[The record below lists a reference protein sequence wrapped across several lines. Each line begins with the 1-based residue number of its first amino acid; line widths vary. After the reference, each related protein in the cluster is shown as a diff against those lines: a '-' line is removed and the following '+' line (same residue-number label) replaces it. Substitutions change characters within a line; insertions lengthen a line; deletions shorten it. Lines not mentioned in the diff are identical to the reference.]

1 MVVNGIEYLTL
12 HASRT
17 TPCVARVKR
26 DIIRETQ
33 SQTLPL
39 HIFSKITAMYT
50 IPALRVMTF
59 LDQVAILVIVIGILP
74 IQIIQVV
81 PMQNQTEDIV
91 KIVFLSVHR
100 SQISKVTPLD
110 GWIPLVVTL
119 FGIYGLCAKNND
131 FVVI

>member
-1 MVVNGIEYLTL
+1 MSL
-12 HASRT
+12 S
-17 TPCVARVKR
+17 P
-26 DIIRETQ
+26 
-33 SQTLPL
+33 SL
-39 HIFSKITAMYT
+39 HIFSKITAMCT

-81 PMQNQTEDIV
+81 PMLNQTEDIV

-119 FGIYGLCAKNND
+119 FVIYGLCAKNND